1 MINSY
6 YRKLSHCVYDC
17 RYHLVFTPKYRY
29 HILADK
35 KVKSFVQ
42 IVIEQE
48 CENRDIQIIEG
59 KLRSDHV
66 HLYIS
71 VPPKYAISD
80 VAKWV
85 KGKSATRA
93 FEKFPNL
100 LKRYWGRH
108 FWARG
113 YFVSTVGI
121 TDEIIKAYIRT
132 QEKKEQ
138 EEQDRFKQ
146 LQLWK

>member
-1 MINSY
+1 MANNY

-29 HILADK
+29 QILADEE
-35 KVKSFVQ
+35 VQSFVKT
-42 IVIEQE
+42 VIEQE
-48 CENRDIQIIEG
+48 CESRDIQIIEG
-59 KLRSDHV
+59 KLRPDHV
-66 HLYIS
+66 HLYVSI
-71 VPPKYAISD
+71 PPKYAISD
-80 VAKWV
+80 VAKWI

-100 LKRYWGRH
+100 LRRYWGRH
-108 FWARG
+108 LWARG

-121 TDEIIKAYIRT
+121 TDEIIKAYIQS

-138 EEQDRFKQ
+138 EEQDKLRQ